1 MGKPQY
7 AIADVLTSADIK
19 NIRNQLKMTQKEF
32 AALVNVTH
40 KTIERWESS
49 EKEITGPIVPLVKI
63 LRENTTIPDMLKV
76 PEKRYSIRLWYM
88 YNREVCTIIDV
99 NEQERKVAVYN
110 YTNNIMFR
118 AFGKVENPTFEQYE
132 EFLESRCFPRT
143 RDKMKLMLRE
153 MDLPFYDPLMI
164 IEKTQGRMAED
175 QFWIKIER

>member
-1 MGKPQY
+1 MGKTQF
-7 AIADVLTSADIK
+7 AIADTLTAADLK
-19 NIRNQLKMTQKEF
+19 TIRSQLKMTQKEF
-32 AALVNVTH
+32 AALVNVTN

-49 EKEITGPIVPLVKI
+49 DKEITGPIVPLVKI
-63 LRENTTIPDMLKV
+63 LRENTDIPDMLRV
-76 PEKRYSIRLWYM
+76 PEKRYPIRLWYM

-99 NEQERKVAVYN
+99 NELERKVAIYN

-118 AFGKVENPTFEQYE
+118 AFGKITNPTFEQYE

-164 IEKTQGRMAED
+164 IEKTQGKMAED
-175 QFWIKIER
+175 QFWIRIER

>member
-1 MGKPQY
+1 MGKTQF
-7 AIADVLTSADIK
+7 AIVDTLTAADLKT
-19 NIRNQLKMTQKEF
+19 IRSQLKMTQKEF
-32 AALVNVTH
+32 AALVNVTN

-49 EKEITGPIVPLVKI
+49 DKEITGPIVPLVKI
-63 LRENTTIPDMLKV
+63 LRENTDIPDMLRV
-76 PEKRYSIRLWYM
+76 PEKRYPIRLWYM

-99 NEQERKVAVYN
+99 NELERKVAIYN

-118 AFGKVENPTFEQYE
+118 AFGKITNPTFEQYE

-164 IEKTQGRMAED
+164 IEKTQGKMAED
-175 QFWIKIER
+175 QFWIRIER

>member
-1 MGKPQY
+1 MGKTQF
-7 AIADVLTSADIK
+7 AIADTLTAADLK
-19 NIRNQLKMTQKEF
+19 TIRSQLKMTQKEF
-32 AALVNVTH
+32 AALVNVTN

-49 EKEITGPIVPLVKI
+49 DKEITGPIVPLVKI
-63 LRENTTIPDMLKV
+63 LRENTDIPDMLRV
-76 PEKRYSIRLWYM
+76 PEKRYPIRLWYM

-99 NEQERKVAVYN
+99 NELERKVAVYN

-118 AFGKVENPTFEQYE
+118 AFGKITNPTFEQYE

-164 IEKTQGRMAED
+164 IEKTQGKMAED
-175 QFWIKIER
+175 QFWIRIER